1 MSTKVRFSSPIIALS
16 PAAKLDSTMDNDY
29 PSTINYPGNL
39 ILSQD
44 DQMILTSIL
53 KKDIIEKKNFDDSSD
68 TCTGM
73 SVHDEEDLEF
83 AYRLGSRVHPEMNK
97 PKFIQTLSIY
107 ISHSRRNLP
116 ATGII
121 DTGTVTGTS
130 KELPVAWEELFSQHI
145 SSQKP
150 RQSIYQR
157 VFHYFRSLSE
167 TVFICGHVNDVVI
180 VPVVNNNVKTG
191 NTETGTMNNATLTSY
206 SP

>member
-1 MSTKVRFSSPIIALS
+1 MSAKVRFSSPIIALS
-16 PAAKLDSTMDNDY
+16 PAAKLESTMDNDY

-44 DQMILTSIL
+44 DQIILTSIL
-53 KKDIIEKKNFDDSSD
+53 KKDIIGKKKIDDSID
-68 TCTGM
+68 TCTNM

-121 DTGTVTGTS
+121 DTGTGTS

-157 VFHYFRSLSE
+157 VFHYFRSLSK

-180 VPVVNNNVKTG
+180 VVNNNVKTG
-191 NTETGTMNNATLTSY
+191 NTETGTMNNATLTSC